1 MITVMERRKPGR
13 SSKGP
18 REEVRARVPVEL
30 RRALQDEATRRGM
43 TFNDFIGEALSELV
57 GVPYTPQRSMPLT
70 RAS

>member
-1 MITVMERRKPGR
+1 M
-13 SSKGP
+13 
-18 REEVRARVPVEL
+18 RARVPVEL

>member
-1 MITVMERRKPGR
+1 MERRKPGR

-43 TFNDFIGEALSELV
+43 TFNDFIGEALSDLV